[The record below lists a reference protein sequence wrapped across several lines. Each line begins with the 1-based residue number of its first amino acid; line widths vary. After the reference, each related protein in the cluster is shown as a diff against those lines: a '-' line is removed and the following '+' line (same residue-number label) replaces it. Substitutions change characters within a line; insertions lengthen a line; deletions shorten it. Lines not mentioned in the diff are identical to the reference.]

1 MKTELKEISPTQREL
16 KIEID
21 ADVVKASYSR
31 VSRKY
36 AQKANIPGFRK
47 GFAPVDVVKLRF
59 AEEIKNDVLQDVIPA
74 QVTEAI
80 REHDLQPLTEP
91 QLHLEDHENVKVN
104 GSENVKLHV
113 HLEVMPEIPTPN
125 YKGIELV
132 RRVKPVEQGEI
143 EDLIANRLQKEAT
156 LIPVED
162 RASAIGDT
170 MIVDL
175 EGRFDDNPDADPIQA
190 NDLDIT
196 LGDEVIESSFTDNLV
211 DLNVEDEKEFS
222 VSYPE
227 TFSSAD
233 LAGKTLHYK
242 AKVKSIGRSEVPEL
256 DDDWAKSLDEG
267 YESLSDLRE
276 KLRKDLEAYAK
287 TDADARVRN
296 NAIAKL
302 IEENSFEV
310 PNSLI
315 ENQARNLLNNFAQ
328 DLQQRGV
335 DLNNVENEFIQ
346 MAYGNMRMQAERD
359 VMGALLLE
367 KVAEL
372 EKVEVGEE
380 EVNEEIER
388 LAEYYRMPAEDIRKS
403 LNQNGG
409 LDNIR
414 NNLKTRKSIEAV
426 IDHAK
431 VTDGDW
437 IDETA
442 QPVVEEEKPKKKAA
456 KGKKSEKGEKV
467 KE

>member
-1 MKTELKEISPTQREL
+1 MKTELKEISPTQKEL

-21 ADVVKASYSR
+21 AGVVKAAYGRISQ
-31 VSRKY
+31 KY
-36 AQKANIPGFRK
+36 AQRANVPGFRK
-47 GFAPVDVVKLRF
+47 GFAPVDIVRLRF
-59 AEEIKNDVLQDVIPA
+59 AEEIKNDVLQEIIPA

-80 REHDLQPLTEP
+80 REHELQPLAEP
-91 QLHLEDHENVKVN
+91 HLHLEDHENVKVN
-104 GSENVKLHV
+104 GSESVKLHV
-113 HLEVMPEIPTPN
+113 HVEVMPEIPTPD

-156 LIPVED
+156 LIPVEG
-162 RASAIGDT
+162 RPSEKGDT
-170 MIVDL
+170 IIVDL
-175 EGRFDDNPDADPIQA
+175 EGRFDDKPDADPIKA
-190 NDLDIT
+190 DDLDIT

-211 DLNVEDEKEFS
+211 GLNVDDEKEFT
-222 VSYPE
+222 VTYPD

-256 DDDWAKSLDEG
+256 DDEWAKSLDEG
-267 YESLSDLRE
+267 YESLADLRE
-276 KLRKDLEAYAK
+276 KLRKDLESYAK
-287 TDADARVRN
+287 ADADARVRN

-302 IEENSFEV
+302 IESNSFEV

-335 DLNNVENEFIQ
+335 DLTKVENEFVQ
-346 MAYGNMRMQAERD
+346 MAYTNMRMQAERD

-367 KVAEL
+367 KVAEI
-372 EKVEVGEE
+372 EKVEVGDEE
-380 EVNEEIER
+380 LKEEIER
-388 LAEYYRMPAEDIRKS
+388 LAEYYRMPAEEIRKS
-403 LNQNGG
+403 LDQNGG

-426 IDHAK
+426 VEHAK
-431 VTDGDW
+431 ITDGEW

-442 QPVVEEEKPKKKAA
+442 QPVVEEEKPKKKSA
-456 KGKKSEKGEKV
+456 KGKKSEKV

>member
-21 ADVVKASYSR
+21 ADVVKASYGR

-80 REHDLQPLTEP
+80 REHDLQPLAEP

-104 GSENVKLHV
+104 GSEDVRLHV

-125 YKGIELV
+125 YKGIELI

-156 LIPVED
+156 LIPIEG
-162 RASAIGDT
+162 RASEIGDT
-170 MIVDL
+170 IIVDL
-175 EGRFDDNPDADPIQA
+175 EGRFDDKPDADPIQA

-211 DLNVEDEKEFS
+211 GLNVDDEKDFT

-276 KLRKDLEAYAK
+276 KLRKDLESYAK

-302 IEENSFEV
+302 IEENAFEV

-372 EKVEVGEE
+372 EKVEVGEQ

-388 LAEYYRMPAEDIRKS
+388 LAEYYRMPAEEIRKS
-403 LNQNGG
+403 LSQNGG

-426 IDHAK
+426 IEHAK

-442 QPVVEEEKPKKKAA
+442 HPPAEEEKPKKKAA
-456 KGKKSEKGEKV
+456 KGKKGEKGEKV

>member
-21 ADVVKASYSR
+21 ADVVKASYGR

-80 REHDLQPLTEP
+80 REHDLQPLAEP

-104 GSENVKLHV
+104 GSENVRLHV

-125 YKGIELV
+125 YKGIELI

-156 LIPVED
+156 LIPIEG
-162 RASAIGDT
+162 RASEIGDT
-170 MIVDL
+170 IIVDL
-175 EGRFDDNPDADPIQA
+175 EGRFDDKPDADPIQA

-196 LGDEVIESSFTDNLV
+196 LGDEVIENSFTDNLV
-211 DLNVEDEKEFS
+211 GLNVDDEKDFT

-276 KLRKDLEAYAK
+276 KLRKDLESYAK

-302 IEENSFEV
+302 IEENAFEV

-372 EKVEVGEE
+372 EKVEVGEQ

-388 LAEYYRMPAEDIRKS
+388 LAEYYRMPAEEIRKS
-403 LNQNGG
+403 LSQNGG

-426 IDHAK
+426 IEHAK

-442 QPVVEEEKPKKKAA
+442 HPPAEEEKPKKKAA
-456 KGKKSEKGEKV
+456 KGKKGEKGEKV